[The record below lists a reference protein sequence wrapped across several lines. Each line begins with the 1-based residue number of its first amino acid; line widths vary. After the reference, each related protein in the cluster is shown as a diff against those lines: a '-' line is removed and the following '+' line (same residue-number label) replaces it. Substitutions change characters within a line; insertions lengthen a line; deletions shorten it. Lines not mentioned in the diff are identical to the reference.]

1 VSGIAANATPGPVAH
16 DTAETQPLVDITAVP
31 VPTDS
36 LLPTS
41 SPDIPSSKMRANYQ
55 MKRSKP
61 NSPDDTRLFPVTSVL
76 LFTHIYTTHTHI
88 LDMFV
93 TRCYKSK
100 FNHFFFHIYHVH
112 AWC

>member
-1 VSGIAANATPGPVAH
+1 MSGIAANATPGPVAH

-76 LFTHIYTTHTHI
+76 LFTHIYTTHT
-88 LDMFV
+88 
-93 TRCYKSK
+93 YPG
-100 FNHFFFHIYHVH
+100 HVRDKMLQIKV
-112 AWC
+112 